1 MDNHTAKSEKT
12 EVVRTFNPDG
22 RYPLL
27 LICEHAS
34 NHIPARFQDLG
45 LAPEARASHVAWDP
59 GALETA
65 MNLSKVLDAPLV
77 HGLISRL
84 VYDCNRPPEATDAM
98 PDRSEIFNIPG
109 NRNLPPEEKTMRIET
124 YYRPF
129 EHRVEETLNASPN
142 LKALVT
148 IHSFTPVYHGEPR
161 AVEIGILHDIDTRL
175 ADSVLEIANGYQ
187 IRRNEPYGP
196 ADGVTHTLKR
206 HGLSRGLLNVMIEIR
221 NDLIQTPDQCRE
233 MAGHLGNWL
242 NAALSNLADR
252 PIEEA
257 AK

>member
-27 LICEHAS
+27 LICEHAC
-34 NHIPARFQDLG
+34 NHVPARFKDLG
-45 LAPEARASHVAWDP
+45 LAPEARVSHIAWDP

-65 MNLSKVLDAPLV
+65 MNLAEVLDAPLV

-98 PDRSEIFNIPG
+98 PDRSEIYDIPG
-109 NRNLPPEEKTMRIET
+109 NRNLTPEEKTLRIET

-129 EHRVEETLNASPN
+129 EHRVEETLNAKPN

-148 IHSFTPVYHGEPR
+148 MHSFTPVYRGEPR
-161 AVEIGILHDIDTRL
+161 TVEIGILHDADARL
-175 ADSVLEIANGYQ
+175 ADSVLKAATGFE

-206 HGLSRGLLNVMIEIR
+206 HGLSRDLLNVMIEIR
-221 NDLIQTPDQCRE
+221 NDLISTPEQCRE
-233 MAGHLGNWL
+233 MAGNLASWL
-242 NAALSNLADR
+242 NGAFSDLAPASAEGAAT
-252 PIEEA
+252 
-257 AK
+257 